1 MHSLMDDSLDIREET
16 DLVAEVKDIL
26 DEVNI
31 ILTVVKTQETILDD
45 IYNLKK
51 KKNDEDKLGIE
62 EHHKITERVIS
73 TTKKVFVRMQAQAT
87 VIKNAVFRPLVVEQ
101 AQSTNNYR

>member
-1 MHSLMDDSLDIREET
+1 MDDSLDIREET

-31 ILTVVKTQETILDD
+31 ILTVVKTQETILED

-51 KKNDEDKLGIE
+51 KDDEDKLGIE
-62 EHHKITERVIS
+62 EHHKITKRVIS
-73 TTKKVFVRMQAQAT
+73 TTKKVFERMQAQAT
-87 VIKNAVFRPLVVEQ
+87 VIKNAVLRSLVV
-101 AQSTNNYR
+101 AQVQSANKIASWTPC